1 MNIEKL
7 KEQIHNKPKT
17 ARTVV
22 RLIVL
27 LLALTSGRVAETL
40 LIFGSYYLVHSQT
53 GSLESGSLLLCALK
67 MGLLWLT
74 GIILGKFS
82 CPDLL
87 LYALLFLANLTIY
100 LFAPVTGEAD
110 ANMDIEHRRQKKN
123 RAFFASGCIS
133 CLALSFKNP
142 ASTQLLIALLAVMLD
157 IWAVFAT
164 ELFGSSH
171 TGGKDNR

>member
-1 MNIEKL
+1 MNIKKL

-40 LIFGSYYLVHSQT
+40 LIFGSYYLVHSQA

-123 RAFFASGCIS
+123 RAFFVSGCIS
-133 CLALSFKNP
+133 CMALSFQNP

-171 TGGKDNR
+171 TDRKDNR